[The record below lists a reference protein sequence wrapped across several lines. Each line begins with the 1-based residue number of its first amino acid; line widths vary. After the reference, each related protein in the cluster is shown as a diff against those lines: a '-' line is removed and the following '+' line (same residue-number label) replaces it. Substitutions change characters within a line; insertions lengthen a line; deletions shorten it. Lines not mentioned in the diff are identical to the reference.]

1 MVERKD
7 PIVERKDPIKDTLKV
22 KDFSEVIKGVTGLVR
37 ENYQNGFEFA
47 LSLWEENLK
56 VLNAQVD
63 QWLNLQQDYTNTV
76 RELYEKLPKEVP
88 AFWDGKAINSE
99 VNRLLAFQKEYLGL
113 VRNVSDKLT
122 KESLSLT
129 KKNVEKALSL
139 FDDYINLVRA

>member
-7 PIVERKDPIKDTLKV
+7 TLKDALKV

-47 LSLWEENLK
+47 ISLWEENLK

-63 QWLNLQQDYTNTV
+63 QWLNLQQEYTNTV
-76 RELYEKLPKEVP
+76 RDLYEKLPKEAP

-122 KESLSLT
+122 KETLSLT
-129 KKNVEKALSL
+129 KKNIEKTFSL
-139 FDDYINLVRA
+139 FDDYINWAKV